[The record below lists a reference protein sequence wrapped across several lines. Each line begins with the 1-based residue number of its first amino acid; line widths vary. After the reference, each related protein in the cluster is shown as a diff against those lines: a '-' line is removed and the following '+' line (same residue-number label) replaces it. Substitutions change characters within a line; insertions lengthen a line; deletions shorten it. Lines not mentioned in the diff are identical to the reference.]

1 MICHHDVTV
10 AVSETHGK
18 ATHVIGVELA
28 NGLNP
33 DVEFRVIDGGKLA
46 GDVRKGVEGDR
57 LRLFLR
63 GTDAFSR
70 LGEVSF
76 EGIGLR
82 KAVLGSIG
90 KGEAGP

>member
-1 MICHHDVTV
+1 M
-10 AVSETHGK
+10 
-18 ATHVIGVELA
+18 
-28 NGLNP
+28 NP
-33 DVEFRVIDGGKLA
+33 DVEFHGIDGGELA

-76 EGIGLR
+76 EEL
-82 KAVLGSIG
+82 A
-90 KGEAGP
+90 